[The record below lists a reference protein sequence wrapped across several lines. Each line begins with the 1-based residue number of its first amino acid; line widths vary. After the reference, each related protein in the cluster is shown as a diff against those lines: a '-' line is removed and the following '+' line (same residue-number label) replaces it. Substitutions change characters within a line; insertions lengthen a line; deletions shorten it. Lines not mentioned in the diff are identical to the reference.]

1 MGIEDEES
9 YKKNLPASDKQ
20 QLSSAR
26 DNVDQTN
33 AAAELSIGNTFA
45 ELTKLT
51 GVANA
56 TIDKGG
62 YNSQEK
68 DTYDVM
74 MAYQEW
80 QKAKQESRKCLD
92 KMRAAANTAIINT
105 NNKVNGVQSYDSTTV
120 NRSYQELSTV
130 KNKCKESN
138 IKVRDAASK
147 YIDTLKRVENNNE
160 QRANS
165 AVPVTSVEGFE
176 VRQLFE
182 EPILGLF
189 SSNTRVIEGLD
200 ECDTSLPAGVA
211 RDSYVAA
218 CNRALRERKD
228 LEKEFQVSYV
238 ETDNSIKLLNK
249 LSPFGDSS
257 AAFNKDLA
265 SRTDTLRDVADEQ
278 KKDVYTNQRKSLY
291 EIQQVETLV
300 SIENTVMFVYW
311 ALLIIIVIMF
321 FREWFFT
328 REINR
333 KIVLYII
340 LILIFPR
347 VIIPLK
353 NVFMDAYDK
362 ITSLLPTLAYTKL

>member
-1 MGIEDEES
+1 M
-9 YKKNLPASDKQ
+9 
-20 QLSSAR
+20 
-26 DNVDQTN
+26 T
-33 AAAELSIGNTFA
+33 
-45 ELTKLT
+45 
-51 GVANA
+51 
-56 TIDKGG
+56 
-62 YNSQEK
+62 
-68 DTYDVM
+68 
-74 MAYQEW
+74 YQEW

-92 KMRAAANTAIINT
+92 KMREAANTAIINT
-105 NNKVNGVQSYDSTTV
+105 NNKVNGVQSYDTTTV
-120 NRSYQELSTV
+120 NRSYQELNTV
-130 KNKCKESN
+130 KNKCKESH
-138 IKVRDAASK
+138 IKVRDTASK
-147 YIDTLKRVENNNE
+147 YIDTLKRIESNNE
-160 QRANS
+160 QRANT
-165 AVPVTSVEGFE
+165 AVPVSSVEGFE
-176 VRQLFE
+176 VRRLIE

-200 ECDTSLPAGVA
+200 ECDTNLPAGVA

-265 SRTDTLRDVADEQ
+265 SRTDTLRDVVDEQ

-300 SIENTVMFVYW
+300 SVENTLMFVYW

-347 VIIPLK
+347 VIVPLK
-353 NVFMDAYDK
+353 NVFMDTYDK